1 MKKNLFLLND
11 ELSRP
16 LLEIRKNAIM
26 GIRDKQM
33 IKFEVDTP
41 RSLENF
47 NEDQR
52 TNRELLSN
60 QINKIEGD
68 II

>member
-1 MKKNLFLLND
+1 
-11 ELSRP
+11 
-16 LLEIRKNAIM
+16 M